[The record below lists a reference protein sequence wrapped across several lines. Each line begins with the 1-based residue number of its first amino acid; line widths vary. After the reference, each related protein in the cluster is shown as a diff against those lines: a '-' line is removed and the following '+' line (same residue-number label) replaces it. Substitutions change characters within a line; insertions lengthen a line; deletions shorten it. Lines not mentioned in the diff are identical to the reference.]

1 MAAVARRDASPSGTS
16 CQSQTARA
24 ARTRPPHLAHY
35 VAGRGLRLAG
45 HRGSALDIRA
55 VPLGRRDEENDQ
67 DDLSPWHASISEL
80 PFPCLQYKPSPRP
93 GVRQPFVR
101 PPSFFAFISYRGR
114 VESRLPLFHSSFFGV
129 RFLSRPSSVVLSLT
143 SPRTQ
148 ITSFDR
154 GR

>member
-1 MAAVARRDASPSGTS
+1 MAAVARPANALGGERAEGEAKGAVGERVGGS
-16 CQSQTARA
+16 ARA
-24 ARTRPPHLAHY
+24 VIGSRARD
-35 VAGRGLRLAG
+35 GLQTW
-45 HRGSALDIRA
+45 A
-55 VPLGRRDEENDQ
+55 VPLGRRDEEGDQ

-129 RFLSRPSSVVLSLT
+129 RFLSRPSSVVLPLT